1 MRGQR
6 RENVR
11 TQQGAGALPNVLP
24 FDRAAE
30 EFRDMTG
37 RKVKV
42 QETDRQ
48 CGEWPQD
55 EAWQRELHAMRHA
68 ILSRVH
74 RNSSTVAKGSEDHG
88 LKRWIVSL
96 VGFPG
101 ATSTWR

>member
-48 CGEWPQD
+48 CGEWP
-55 EAWQRELHAMRHA
+55 
-68 ILSRVH
+68 
-74 RNSSTVAKGSEDHG
+74 
-88 LKRWIVSL
+88 
-96 VGFPG
+96 
-101 ATSTWR
+101 